1 MTTFTKEK
9 LINHVRENVK
19 TMKFAVKQT
28 PLKNS
33 LEAIELDLVLPLV
46 AQASL
51 EEEPVA
57 WECGENIILFNPGT
71 IDAYANVRKY
81 HLNHYTPHYFVPVV
95 AAEMYWQDT
104 PVEGSTRAAAYTAGW
119 NDCRASML
127 KAGKFRENSN
137 SSTNNCREFSET
149 STNSPVIPD

>member
-57 WECGENIILFNPGT
+57 
-71 IDAYANVRKY
+71 
-81 HLNHYTPHYFVPVV
+81 
-95 AAEMYWQDT
+95 
-104 PVEGSTRAAAYTAGW
+104 
-119 NDCRASML
+119 
-127 KAGKFRENSN
+127 
-137 SSTNNCREFSET
+137 
-149 STNSPVIPD
+149 